1 MKSKKVGDR
10 VHIFDLKKWPI
21 VAACA
26 LSGCALLPSDGPRT
40 QAVIDAGIETVPAFP
55 EEPVDTLPYNI
66 ERLSHS
72 NIAHVSRA
80 PYDGLREQFS
90 FPGSGG
96 GRATIAV
103 GDTLEMTL
111 WEDIEVSLLSTTGQ
125 RATDVQVLVDESGRI
140 ELPYVG
146 QMQAAGRSPSE
157 LRATLEALYSAQTIR
172 PEVTLSIV
180 ASEARTATVLGDVHQ
195 GGRIDLPLQGISLLE
210 LVASAGGPSGSPWE
224 INLQVLR
231 GTHRQTVRMRDV
243 LDQARNNIRVQPGDI
258 VHVLHD
264 PRRFTV
270 MGAVN
275 SPGAVEVATPD
286 VSLLDILSAAGGLQT
301 DRSDPNA
308 IFVYRDDPAAN
319 GLPTVYLL
327 DLEEADSLFLASRFR
342 VSREDIVYVGT
353 ADIIIMTKFFDLIF
367 SPVTGLFIPQ

>member
-1 MKSKKVGDR
+1 MGEWVR
-10 VHIFDLKKWPI
+10 IFDLHMLLI
-21 VAACA
+21 LATYA

-40 QAVIDAGIETVPAFP
+40 QVVIGAGIEMVPASA
-55 EEPVDTLPYNI
+55 EEAAGTLPYNL
-66 ERLSHS
+66 ERLTHR

-80 PYDGLREQFS
+80 PYDGLRGQFS

-96 GRATIAV
+96 GRAAIAV
-103 GDTLEMTL
+103 GDTLAMTL
-111 WEDIEVSLLSTTGQ
+111 WEDDEVSLLSTTGQ
-125 RATDVQVLVDESGRI
+125 RATEVQVLVDESGGI

-146 QMQAAGRSPSE
+146 RVQAAARSLSE
-157 LRATLEALYSAQTIR
+157 LRATLEALYGAQTIR
-172 PEVTLSIV
+172 PEITLSTV
-180 ASEARTATVLGDVHQ
+180 ASEARTATVLGDVRQ
-195 GGRIDLPLQGISLLE
+195 GGRIGLPLQGMSLLE
-210 LVASAGGPSGSPWE
+210 LVASAGGPSDPPWE
-224 INLQVLR
+224 VNLQVLR

-286 VSLLDILSAAGGLQT
+286 VSILDVLSAAGGLQT
-301 DRSDPNA
+301 DRADPNA

-327 DLEEADSLFLASRFR
+327 DLEEADSLFLASCFR
-342 VSREDIVYVGT
+342 VGREDIVYVGT
-353 ADIIIMTKFFDLIF
+353 ADVITLNQFLDLIF
-367 SPVTGLFIPQ
+367 SPVTGLFMSQ

>member
-1 MKSKKVGDR
+1 M
-10 VHIFDLKKWPI
+10 

-26 LSGCALLPSDGPRT
+26 LSGCTLLPSDGPRT
-40 QAVIDAGIETVPAFP
+40 QAVIGAGIETAPAFP
-55 EEPVDTLPYNI
+55 EEPAGTLPYNL
-66 ERLSHS
+66 ERLTHS

-90 FPGSGG
+90 LPGSVGE
-96 GRATIAV
+96 RAAIAV
-103 GDTLEMTL
+103 GDTLAMTL
-111 WEDIEVSLLSTTGQ
+111 WEDAEVNLLSTTGQ
-125 RATDVQVLVDESGRI
+125 RATDVQVLVDESGMI

-146 QMQAAGRSPSE
+146 RVQAAGRSLSE
-157 LRATLEALYSAQTIR
+157 LRATLEALYGAQTIR

-180 ASEARTATVLGDVHQ
+180 ASEARTATVLGDVRQ
-195 GGRIDLPLQGISLLE
+195 GGRIELPLQGMSLLE
-210 LVASAGGPSGSPWE
+210 LVASAGGPSDPPWE

-286 VSLLDILSAAGGLQT
+286 VSLLDVLSAAAGLQT
-301 DRSDPNA
+301 DRADPNA

-342 VSREDIVYVGT
+342 VGREDIVYVGT
-353 ADIIIMTKFFDLIF
+353 ADAITLNRFLDLI
-367 SPVTGLFIPQ
+367 SSLVI